1 MSAVDVGRGWSAWW
15 LRGAAG
21 VACAGILLDL
31 GLSGVSTV
39 MFAIAALLATASVL
53 LPASPAPLVLICCAA
68 LSVALSGDDPLRP
81 AVLVLIPLV
90 HALHLSCALAGLLP
104 RGARFDPAALRQP
117 LRRALVVQAVALGLA
132 LIAAVS
138 PTTRTPEPV
147 ELIALLSIAGLAL
160 LVITARRGRR

>member
-1 MSAVDVGRGWSAWW
+1 MTSVDVGRGWSAWW

-21 VACAGILLDL
+21 VAAAGMLLDL

-39 MFAIAALLATASVL
+39 MFVIAALLALASVL

-68 LSVALSGDDPLRP
+68 LSVALTGDDPLRP

-90 HALHLSCALAGLLP
+90 HALHLTCALAGLLP
-104 RGARFDPAALRQP
+104 RGARFDPAALRP
-117 LRRALVVQAVALGLA
+117 TLRRAAGVQAVALGLA
-132 LIAAVS
+132 GVAVVL
-138 PTTRTPEPV
+138 PATRTPEPV

-160 LVITARRGRR
+160 LVITARRGGR